1 MNQAPVRYV
10 NGRAT
15 KDSADYGRD
24 ASGGRVARGDDDGQ
38 PRDEVAGWKISTR
51 ARELPQA
58 LARGGLGVRA
68 LLYSWRTR
76 NLEMGILILGFLLR
90 VTVGLIFFN
99 KTSKIIG

>member
-1 MNQAPVRYV
+1 MNQVPVRCV

-24 ASGGRVARGDDDGQ
+24 ASGDREARGDDDGQ

-58 LARGGLGVRA
+58 LTRGGLGVRA

-76 NLEMGILILGFLLR
+76 NPRWE
-90 VTVGLIFFN
+90 
-99 KTSKIIG
+99 S